1 MSENL
6 IQLTNRAELFGHI
19 AGVLCI
25 VWIICIALFFI
36 TIYFTEEKIDEAEA
50 LKYEADT
57 PEEKKKYKGKANLWA
72 KRQDRFLTIIFLS
85 GVLAFIAMIVFI
97 VITPRNLSGRV
108 SELNQTQNVIQTN
121 DVKINGYY
129 VVEYDRVEKLVSVSL
144 YVQNVGNKTVSSAV
158 VKEKNSGDY
167 TKVENLKPGEE
178 TIVTVGTHKSDAY
191 DFEIQDVEYK

>member
-6 IQLTNRAELFGHI
+6 IQLAEQAKLFGHI

-25 VWIICIALFFI
+25 VWLICIALFFI
-36 TIYFTEEKIDEAEA
+36 TIYFTEDKIDEAEA

-57 PEEKKKYKGKANLWA
+57 AEEKKKYKGKAYLWA
-72 KRQDRFLTIIFLS
+72 KRQDRFLTFIFFA
-85 GVLAFIAMIVFI
+85 GVIAFIAMIVFI
-97 VITPRNLSGRV
+97 VITPRNLSGKV

-129 VVEYDRVEKLVSVSL
+129 VVEYDRVEKLVSISL

-158 VKEKNSGDY
+158 VKEKKSGNY

-178 TIVTVGTHKSDAY
+178 TIVTVSSHKSDAY

>member
-6 IQLTNRAELFGHI
+6 IQLTNRAALFSSI

-36 TIYFTEEKIDEAEA
+36 TIYFTEDKIDEAEA

-57 PEEKKKYKGKANLWA
+57 PEEKKKYKGKAYLWA

-108 SELNQTQNVIQTN
+108 SQMNQMQTEVVRG
-121 DVKINGYY
+121 DVSINGYY
-129 VVEYDRVEKLVSVSL
+129 VIEYDRVDKFVSISL
-144 YVQNVGNKTVSSAV
+144 YVRNNGQRNVAWAHIKEAGSENFTVV
-158 VKEKNSGDY
+158 QD
-167 TKVENLKPGEE
+167 LKPGEE
-178 TIVTVGTHKSDAY
+178 VLVTIQTKKSDNY
-191 DFEIQDVEYK
+191 KFEIEDVNYR

>member
-6 IQLTNRAELFGHI
+6 IQLTNRAALFSSI

-36 TIYFTEEKIDEAEA
+36 TIYFTEDKIA

-57 PEEKKKYKGKANLWA
+57 PEEKEKYKGKANLWA
-72 KRQDRFLTIIFLS
+72 KRQDSFLTIIFLS

>member
-6 IQLTNRAELFGHI
+6 IQLTNRAALFSSI

-36 TIYFTEEKIDEAEA
+36 TIYFTEDKIDEAEA

-108 SELNQTQNVIQTN
+108 SELNQRN
-121 DVKINGYY
+121 
-129 VVEYDRVEKLVSVSL
+129 
-144 YVQNVGNKTVSSAV
+144 GNKTVSSAV

>member
-6 IQLTNRAELFGHI
+6 IQLTNRAALFSSI

-36 TIYFTEEKIDEAEA
+36 TIYFTEDKIDEAEA

-57 PEEKKKYKGKANLWA
+57 PEEKKKYKGKAYLWA

-108 SELNQTQNVIQTN
+108 SELNQTQSEIVRG

-129 VVEYDRVEKLVSVSL
+129 VVEYDRVEKFVSISL
-144 YVQNVGNKTVSSAV
+144 YVQNTGDRTVAWAFIKETGSGN
-158 VKEKNSGDY
+158 Y
-167 TKVENLKPGEE
+167 TTVENLKPGEE
-178 TIVTVGTHKSDAY
+178 VIVTIGTHKSDSY
-191 DFEIQDVEYK
+191 NFEIEDVNYK